1 MPYVIVEG
9 VLGARRKVEYK
20 GESQSN
26 RVVNNSHSSSRQAVM
41 KHLTTQTFYTSVSGL
56 KADEIAELK
65 NFSPGVDKDNYTII
79 FPQHPCVILN
89 ALEILGF
96 NVVSS
101 SPKITFNDNKAVH
114 VNEQIE
120 EIKN

>member
-26 RVVNNSHSSSRQAVM
+26 RVANNSHSSSRQAVM

-56 KADEIAELK
+56 KGRKEI
-65 NFSPGVDKDNYTII
+65 Y
-79 FPQHPCVILN
+79 LN
-89 ALEILGF
+89 
-96 NVVSS
+96 
-101 SPKITFNDNKAVH
+101 
-114 VNEQIE
+114 NEFH
-120 EIKN
+120 IKH